1 MKVDG
6 EGFMP
11 VFSQGPPFDVG
22 ALKGERAGLEKEIPE
37 KIRKTVS
44 RRNGIIVLL
53 RGTSTWEGGGGREG
67 TRLQLGTRRLTRILE
82 QTEGEEEEES

>member
-1 MKVDG
+1 MNVKVDG
-6 EGFMP
+6 EGFVP

-53 RGTSTWEGGGGREG
+53 RGTSTWEGGGGRG
-67 TRLQLGTRRLTRILE
+67 KALDCSSARVA
-82 QTEGEEEEES
+82 

>member
-6 EGFMP
+6 EGFVS
-11 VFSQGPPFDVG
+11 VFSQDPPFDVG

-82 QTEGEEEEES
+82 QTEGEEES

>member
-1 MKVDG
+1 MNVKVDG
-6 EGFMP
+6 EGFVP

-53 RGTSTWEGGGGREG
+53 RGTSTWEGGGEG
-67 TRLQLGTRRLTRILE
+67 GKALDCSSARVA
-82 QTEGEEEEES
+82 

>member
-6 EGFMP
+6 EGFVP

-53 RGTSTWEGGGGREG
+53 RGTSTWGGGGG
-67 TRLQLGTRRLTRILE
+67 
-82 QTEGEEEEES
+82 GEKALDCSSARVA